1 MLERLFGFLFKY
13 RPIVFERGELG
24 FAPGWPAVV
33 LVAVTLAL
41 LAVAVLPYLRSRRLE
56 PRDRAVLASLR
67 AAAFAVL
74 VFCLARPVL
83 VVSTVV
89 PQQNFL
95 GVLIDDSR
103 SMRIADHA
111 DRPRSQ
117 FVAEHFG
124 PEGSPLLA
132 ALAER
137 FKLRFFRFSE
147 SAQRASDVA
156 DFGFTGRRTD
166 LGAAIAAAQRELAAV
181 PLAGLVL
188 VSDGAENG
196 ESVLTES
203 LLELQASGVPLHTVG
218 LGQER
223 FTKDIAIRRANPPRS
238 VLRGSS
244 VTVDLTITHSGYGGQ
259 TVQVVVESDGR
270 ILNTRDVELPR
281 SQDVT
286 TVRLHFTADET
297 GPRRFRFRIAP
308 QEGELVS
315 ENNALESLIDVQDA
329 RRKILYFEGEPRW
342 EVKFLRRALAEDEN
356 VRVVVLQRTA
366 DDKFYRLD
374 VDDPDELAGG
384 FPTTREELF
393 RYDGIILGSVEASFF
408 THDQLN
414 MIVDFVGRR
423 GGGLLAL
430 GGRRAFA
437 EGGYGGTP
445 VADVLPVVLPTG
457 VRRDTSGFVA
467 EVKVELTPFGRT
479 HAVTQLA
486 GDERTSEDR
495 WNALPRLTTVN
506 RVTELKPGASAL
518 LVGDAAD
525 VSGRAVVLAY
535 QRFGRGRVAAL
546 PVQDTWLWQ
555 MHADIPLEDQTHE
568 TLWRQ
573 LLRWLV
579 SGVTSHVS
587 VTASADRV
595 ESGSPVTL
603 TAEVSDSG
611 FLALNGAQVSAT
623 VTAPSGAEHVIPM
636 EWSVQRD
643 GQYRAAFAPMEDG
656 LHRVTVRA
664 EQRGTPYGADLAYVQ
679 SGDLNSEFIDAEMNA
694 PLLRRVA
701 SETGGKFYTPATVAS
716 LPEDVSFTESGT
728 VVHER
733 RDLWDMPILFLA
745 LLGLVGAEW
754 AYRRTRGL
762 P

>member
-1 MLERLFGFLFKY
+1 MLERLFEFLFKY
-13 RPIVFERGELG
+13 RPIVFDRGDVG
-24 FAPGWPAVV
+24 FAPPWPATV
-33 LVAVTLAL
+33 LVAVAL
-41 LAVAVLPYLRSRRLE
+41 VLTALAVIPYLRDSRLE

-67 AAAFAVL
+67 AAAFAIL
-74 VFCLARPVL
+74 LFCLARPVL

-103 SMRIADHA
+103 SMQIADYA
-111 DRPRSQ
+111 DRPRST
-117 FVAEHFG
+117 FVTEHFG
-124 PEGSPLLA
+124 PDGSPLLS

-147 SAQRASDVA
+147 STQRVSDVA
-156 DFGFTGRRTD
+156 DFTFAGRRTD
-166 LGAAIAAAQRELAAV
+166 LGGAIAAARRELAAV

-196 ESVLTES
+196 ESILTES
-203 LLELQASGVPLHTVG
+203 LLELQAAGVPLHTVG
-218 LGQER
+218 IGQER
-223 FTKDIAIRRANPPRS
+223 FARDVAIRRANPPRA
-238 VLRGSS
+238 VLQGSS
-244 VTVDLTITHSGYGGQ
+244 VAVDLTITHAGYGGK
-259 TVQVVVESDGR
+259 TIQVVVESDGR
-270 ILNTRDVELPR
+270 ILNTRDVDLPR
-281 SQDVT
+281 SQEAT
-286 TVRLHFTADET
+286 TVRVHFTADET
-297 GPRRFRFRIAP
+297 GPRLFRFRIAP
-308 QEGELVS
+308 QDGELVT
-315 ENNALESLIDVQDA
+315 ENNVLESLIDVQDV
-329 RRKILYFEGEPRW
+329 RRTVLYFEGEPRW
-342 EVKFLRRALAEDEN
+342 EVKFLRRALAEDPN
-356 VRVVVLQRTA
+356 VRLVVLQRTA

-374 VDDPDELAGG
+374 VDTPDELGGG
-384 FPTTREELF
+384 FPATREELF
-393 RYDGIILGSVEASFF
+393 RYDALILGSVEASFF

-445 VADVLPVVLPTG
+445 VAEVLPVVLPSG
-457 VRRDTSGFVA
+457 VRRDSGDFVA
-467 EVKVELTPFGRT
+467 EVKVELTPFGRS

-486 GDERTSEDR
+486 GDEQASEDR

-525 VSGRAVVLAY
+525 APDPAVVLAY
-535 QRFGRGRVAAL
+535 QRFGRGRAAAM

-595 ESGSPVTL
+595 ESGTPVTL

-611 FLALNGAQVSAT
+611 FLALNGAQVVAT
-623 VTAPSGAEHVIPM
+623 VTAPSGAEHDVPM

-643 GQYRAAFAPMEDG
+643 GQYRAAFAPSEDG

-664 EQRGTPYGADLAYVQ
+664 EQRGTPFGFDVAYVH
-679 SGDLNSEFIDAEMNA
+679 SGDLNSEFIDAEMSEG
-694 PLLRRVA
+694 LLRRIA
-701 SETGGKFYTPATVAS
+701 AETGGKFYTPGTVAS

-733 RDLWDMPILFLA
+733 RDLWDMPILFLC
-745 LLGLVGAEW
+745 LLGLIGVEW
-754 AYRRTRGL
+754 SYRRARRL

>member
-1 MLERLFGFLFKY
+1 MLERLFSFLFKY

-24 FAPGWPAVV
+24 FASPWPAWV
-33 LVAVTLAL
+33 LAAVALAL
-41 LAVAVLPYLRSRRLE
+41 LALAVVPYLRSRRLE
-56 PRDRAVLASLR
+56 RRDRVILASLR
-67 AAAFAVL
+67 AAAFAIL
-74 VFCLARPVL
+74 ALCLARPLL
-83 VVSTVV
+83 VVATVV

-95 GVLIDDSR
+95 GILVDDSR
-103 SMRIADHA
+103 SMRIVDHA
-111 DRPRSQ
+111 GSPRSE
-117 FVAEHFG
+117 FASEHFG
-124 PEGSPLLA
+124 PDGSPLLS

-147 SAQRASDVA
+147 SAQRVSDVS
-156 DFGFTGRRTD
+156 DFGFAGRRTD
-166 LGAAIAAAQRELAAV
+166 LGVAIAAAQRELAAV

-203 LLELQASGVPLHTVG
+203 LLQLQASGVPLHTVG
-218 LGQER
+218 IGQEH
-223 FTKDIAIRRANPPRS
+223 FAKDIAIRRANPPRA
-238 VLRGSS
+238 VLHGSS
-244 VTVDLTITHSGYGGQ
+244 VAVDLTITHSGFGGK

-270 ILNTRDVELPR
+270 ILSTRDVDLPR
-281 SQDVT
+281 SQEAT
-286 TVRLHFTADET
+286 TARTHFTADET
-297 GPRRFRFRIAP
+297 GPRLFRFRIAP
-308 QEGELVS
+308 EAGELVA
-315 ENNALESLIDVQDA
+315 ENNSLETLIDVQDA

-374 VDDPDELAGG
+374 VEEPDELAGG
-384 FPTTREELF
+384 FPATREELF
-393 RYDGIILGSVEASFF
+393 RYDGLILGSVEASFF

-414 MIVDFVGRR
+414 MIADFVGRR

-445 VADVLPVVLPTG
+445 VADVLPVVLPAG
-457 VRRDTSGFVA
+457 VRRDTSGFVS
-467 EVKVELTPFGRT
+467 EVKVGLTPFGRT

-486 GDERTSEDR
+486 TDERASEDR
-495 WNALPRLTTVN
+495 WNDLPPLTTVN
-506 RVTELKPGASAL
+506 RVTELKPGASTL
-518 LVGDAAD
+518 LAGDAEGL
-525 VSGRAVVLAY
+525 SEPAVVLAY
-535 QRFGRGRVAAL
+535 QRYGRGRAMAL

-555 MHADIPLEDQTHE
+555 MHADIPVEDQTHE

-579 SGVTSHVS
+579 SGVTNHVS
-587 VTASADRV
+587 VTTSADRV
-595 ESGSPVTL
+595 ESGTPVTL

-623 VTAPSGAEHVIPM
+623 VSAPSGAERDIPM
-636 EWSVQRD
+636 EWSVERD
-643 GQYRAAFAPMEDG
+643 GQYRATFVPTEDG
-656 LHRVTVRA
+656 LHRMTVRA
-664 EQRGTPYGADLAYVQ
+664 EQRGSLLGSDVAYVQ
-679 SGDLNSEFIDAEMNA
+679 SGDLNSEFVDAEMNA
-694 PLLRRVA
+694 SLLRRIA
-701 SETGGKFYTPATVAS
+701 DETGGKFYTPGTVAS

-728 VVHER
+728 VVHEQ
-733 RDLWDMPILFLA
+733 RDLWDMPILFIA
-745 LLGLVGAEW
+745 LLGLVGTEW

>member
-1 MLERLFGFLFKY
+1 MLERLFEFLFKY
-13 RPIVFERGELG
+13 RPIVFDRGDVG
-24 FAPGWPAVV
+24 FAPPWPATV
-33 LVAVTLAL
+33 LVAVAL
-41 LAVAVLPYLRSRRLE
+41 VLTALAVIPYLRDSRLE

-67 AAAFAVL
+67 AAAFAIL
-74 VFCLARPVL
+74 LFCLARPVL

-103 SMRIADHA
+103 SMQIADYA
-111 DRPRSQ
+111 DRPRST
-117 FVAEHFG
+117 FVTEHFG
-124 PEGSPLLA
+124 PDGSPLLS

-147 SAQRASDVA
+147 STQRVSDVA
-156 DFGFTGRRTD
+156 DFAFAGRRTD
-166 LGAAIAAAQRELAAV
+166 LGGAIAAARRELAAV

-196 ESVLTES
+196 ESILTES
-203 LLELQASGVPLHTVG
+203 LLELQAAGVPLHTVG
-218 LGQER
+218 VGQER
-223 FTKDIAIRRANPPRS
+223 FARDVAIRRANPPRA
-238 VLRGSS
+238 VLQGSS
-244 VTVDLTITHSGYGGQ
+244 VAVDLTITHAGYGGK
-259 TVQVVVESDGR
+259 TIQVVVESDGR
-270 ILNTRDVELPR
+270 ILNTRDVDLPR
-281 SQDVT
+281 SQEAT
-286 TVRLHFTADET
+286 TVRVHFTADET
-297 GPRRFRFRIAP
+297 GPRLFRFRIAP
-308 QEGELVS
+308 QDGELVT
-315 ENNALESLIDVQDA
+315 ENNVLESLIDVQDV
-329 RRKILYFEGEPRW
+329 RRTVLYFEGEPRW
-342 EVKFLRRALAEDEN
+342 EVKFLRRALAEDPN
-356 VRVVVLQRTA
+356 VRLVVLQRTA

-374 VDDPDELAGG
+374 VDTPDELGGG
-384 FPTTREELF
+384 FPATREELF
-393 RYDGIILGSVEASFF
+393 RYDALILGSVEASFF

-445 VADVLPVVLPTG
+445 VAEVLPVVLPSG
-457 VRRDTSGFVA
+457 VRRDSGDFVA
-467 EVKVELTPFGRT
+467 EVKVELTPFGRS

-486 GDERTSEDR
+486 GDEQASEDR

-525 VSGRAVVLAY
+525 APDPAVVLAY
-535 QRFGRGRVAAL
+535 QRFGRGRAAAM

-595 ESGSPVTL
+595 ESGTPVTL

-611 FLALNGAQVSAT
+611 FLALNGAQVVAT
-623 VTAPSGAEHVIPM
+623 VTAPSGAEHDVPM

-643 GQYRAAFAPMEDG
+643 GQYRAAFAPSEDG

-664 EQRGTPYGADLAYVQ
+664 EQRGTPFGFDVAYVH
-679 SGDLNSEFIDAEMNA
+679 SGDLNSEFIDAEMSEG
-694 PLLRRVA
+694 LLRRIA
-701 SETGGKFYTPATVAS
+701 AETGGKFYTPGTVAS

-733 RDLWDMPILFLA
+733 RDLWDMPILFLC
-745 LLGLVGAEW
+745 LLGLIGVEW
-754 AYRRTRGL
+754 SYRRARRL